1 MELKLI
7 YDKLYRYVY
16 FKLRN
21 REVAED
27 ITQETFLRYIRQKG
41 GTYGYEIK
49 YLYTIARN
57 LCIDEYRKI
66 KEDSL
71 PESYEATI
79 DSFEDKTINQMAIQ
93 KALGELDKDMQ
104 ELLLLRYV
112 NEESVSTISKLY
124 NCSRFAVYRKLSIAE
139 KELKRVLEGSGN
151 EH

>member
-21 REVAED
+21 RELAED

-41 GTYGYEIK
+41 NAYGYEIK

-71 PESYEATI
+71 PEGYEGTI
-79 DSFEDKTINQMAIQ
+79 ESFEEKTINQMTIQ
-93 KALGELDKDMQ
+93 KALSELDKDMQ
-104 ELLLLRYV
+104 ELILLRYV

-139 KELKRVLEGSGN
+139 KELRKVLEVSD
-151 EH
+151 HDQ

>member
-79 DSFEDKTINQMAIQ
+79 DSKTINQMAIQ

-151 EH
+151 EQ

>member
-7 YDKLYRYVY
+7 YDKLYRYVF

-21 REVAED
+21 RELAED

-71 PESYEATI
+71 PEGYEETI
-79 DSFEDKTINQMAIQ
+79 ESFEEKTINQMTIQ

-104 ELLLLRYV
+104 ELILLRYV

-139 KELKRVLEGSGN
+139 KELRKVLEVSD
-151 EH
+151 HDQ